1 LRKRDNGLL
10 SQVSRSG
17 SEDSRNHEVLD
28 GDDVSASFASKRTEI
43 LQDSERQLIKSGD
56 FTNYLGTGF
65 RAKVVGEMAIFHQP
79 SFTPVDLV

>member
-1 LRKRDNGLL
+1 M
-10 SQVSRSG
+10 
-17 SEDSRNHEVLD
+17 
-28 GDDVSASFASKRTEI
+28 SASFASKRTEI

>member
-56 FTNYLGTGF
+56 FTNSGTGF

-79 SFTPVDLV
+79 SFTPADLV